1 MCIGTGSLG
10 ERGGTLHNHSGNF
23 PGFADLGLKHL
34 ANEGTLPDAPVRLP
48 QSAIEIMHTTQ
59 LDYLREWQRLAY
71 EAGMVGCDYP
81 VAEGGG
87 GRTDCQIVANQEMQ
101 RAGRPFLPN
110 ILGLGMAAPTI
121 HIHGTQTVRETL
133 LPRLFSCADI
143 WCQGFSEPGAGSDLA
158 SLQTRAVKDGDE
170 WVVNG
175 QKVWTSG
182 AQVADRGMLVARTNI
197 DTPKHRGI
205 TYFIIDMDQ
214 PGIEIRPLK
223 QMNGASQFNEVFFTD
238 ARVSDANIIGDRDAG
253 WGVAVTTLAFERS
266 GIGGGGSLMGAGGMP
281 GEKARLLDLRVG
293 DILEGKGPKA
303 EGSSSMAFF
312 GRSAKLTR
320 QLAQSMGKTDDP
332 VVRQGLAQL
341 HSLEEIARYTTL
353 RAKAAIQAGGRPGP
367 ETSTGKLA
375 AANLMRAARD
385 LGMSIIGAH
394 GMLNGSDAPLGGAM
408 QMLTLSSPSI
418 AIAGGSDQIQRNI
431 IGERVLGLPRE
442 PSVDKDVAFRD
453 LKVGTQRAG

>member
-1 MCIGTGSLG
+1 MEATSDAEITVRTDVRAWLDANWDPDLTLRAWWKTLG
-10 ERGGTLHNHSGNF
+10 ESGWGF
-23 PGFADLGLKHL
+23 PTWPTDWFGKGLSGDLAGVVRDEFA
-34 ANEGTLPDAPVRLP
+34 
-48 QSAIEIMHTTQ
+48 
-59 LDYLREWQRLAY
+59 
-71 EAGMVGCDYP
+71 
-81 VAEGGG
+81 
-87 GRTDCQIVANQEMQ
+87 
-101 RAGRPFLPN
+101 RAGALGPPG
-110 ILGLGMAAPTI
+110 GLGQGLAAPTI
-121 HIHGTQTVRETL
+121 INHATEEQKERYLRPLATGAE
-133 LPRLFSCADI
+133 A
-143 WCQGFSEPGAGSDLA
+143 WCQLFSEPGAGSDLA

-182 AQVADRGMLVARTNI
+182 AQIADRGMLVARTNI
-197 DTPKHRGI
+197 DAPKHRGI

-238 ARVSDANIIGDRDAG
+238 ARVADANIIGDRDAG

-332 VVRQGLAQL
+332 VVRQGLAHL

-375 AANLMRAARD
+375 AANLMRTARD

>member
-1 MCIGTGSLG
+1 MEATSAAEITVRTDVRAWLDANWDPDLTLRAWWKTLG
-10 ERGGTLHNHSGNF
+10 ESGWGF
-23 PGFADLGLKHL
+23 PTWPTDWFGKGLSGELAGVVRDQFA
-34 ANEGTLPDAPVRLP
+34 
-48 QSAIEIMHTTQ
+48 
-59 LDYLREWQRLAY
+59 
-71 EAGMVGCDYP
+71 
-81 VAEGGG
+81 
-87 GRTDCQIVANQEMQ
+87 
-101 RAGRPFLPN
+101 RAGALGPPG
-110 ILGLGMAAPTI
+110 GLGQGLAAPTI
-121 HIHGTQTVRETL
+121 INHATEEQKERYLRPLATGAE
-133 LPRLFSCADI
+133 A
-143 WCQGFSEPGAGSDLA
+143 WCQLFSEPGAGSDLA

-197 DTPKHRGI
+197 DAPKHRGI

-266 GIGGGGSLMGAGGMP
+266 GIGGGGSLMGAGGLP
-281 GEKARLLDLRVG
+281 GEKAGLLDLRVG

-332 VVRQGLAQL
+332 VVRQGLAHL

-375 AANLMRAARD
+375 AANLMRTARD
-385 LGMSIIGAH
+385 LGMGIIGAH

>member
-1 MCIGTGSLG
+1 MEVASTEEAAVRSDVQAWLKANWNPDLTLRAWWKTLG
-10 ERGGTLHNHSGNF
+10 ESGWGF
-23 PGFADLGLKHL
+23 PTWPADWFGKGLSGELVGIVRDELAQAGALGPP
-34 ANEGTLPDAPVRLP
+34 G
-48 QSAIEIMHTTQ
+48 
-59 LDYLREWQRLAY
+59 
-71 EAGMVGCDYP
+71 
-81 VAEGGG
+81 
-87 GRTDCQIVANQEMQ
+87 
-101 RAGRPFLPN
+101 
-110 ILGLGMAAPTI
+110 GLGQGLAAPTI
-121 HIHGTQTVRETL
+121 INHATDEQRERYLRPLATG
-133 LPRLFSCADI
+133 AEA
-143 WCQGFSEPGAGSDLA
+143 WCQLFSEPGAGSDLA
-158 SLQTRAVKDGDE
+158 SLQTRAVRDGDE
-170 WVVNG
+170 WIING

-182 AQVADRGMLVARTNI
+182 AQIADRGMLVARTNI
-197 DTPKHRGI
+197 DAPKHRGI

-238 ARVSDANIIGDRDAG
+238 ARVAHANIIGDQDAG

-266 GIGGGGSLMGAGGMP
+266 GIGGGGSLMGAGGAP
-281 GEKARLLDLRVG
+281 GEKAGLLDMRVG

-312 GRSAKLTR
+312 GRSAKMTR
-320 QLAQSMGKTDDP
+320 QLAASMGKTDDP

-394 GMLNGSDAPLGGAM
+394 GMLNGSDAPLNGAM

-453 LKVGTQRAG
+453 LKVGTQRSG